1 MALCALSVRRLRLL
15 TTTQVVTLSH
25 GAKPFFALAKRKANA
40 LLFELVGDV
49 CLAVRALNSVCALH
63 DVFPRDLWLCVL
75 PGWQMNV
82 NVNVNVR
89 ALKRT
94 NEALLFERAL
104 ALCGLDTRHRLDNG
118 VASLQDEL

>member
-40 LLFELVGDV
+40 LLFELVGV

-104 ALCGLDTRHRLDNG
+104 ALCVVSTHDTG
-118 VASLQDEL
+118 